1 MEVNYYDKY
10 DWGKT
15 KGKKIVL
22 TTIIT
27 IVAVFVV
34 LAVAYFHWQYVIP
47 TSSILSVESGVIS
60 DNDLETAQRILEENN
75 IRYEITEDKKFV
87 LVSQLQAVKATNC
100 LKGISFE
107 CDLTHFWQWSLV
119 TNPKKKHNK

>member
-1 MEVNYYDKY
+1 MTNMTE
-10 DWGKT
+10 GKT

-27 IVAVFVV
+27 IAAVFVV

-47 TSSILSVESGVIS
+47 TLPILSVESGVIS
-60 DNDLETAQRILEENN
+60 DNDLETAQGILEENN

-87 LVSQLQAVKATNC
+87 LVNQLQAVKATNC

-107 CDLTHFWQWSLV
+107 CDLLHFDNEV
-119 TNPKKKHNK
+119 

>member
-1 MEVNYYDKY
+1 MTE
-10 DWGKT
+10 GKT

-27 IVAVFVV
+27 IVAAFVV

-47 TSSILSVESGVIS
+47 TVPILSVESGVIS

-100 LKGISFE
+100 LEGISFE
-107 CDLTHFWQWSLV
+107 CDKSNYDNEV
-119 TNPKKKHNK
+119 